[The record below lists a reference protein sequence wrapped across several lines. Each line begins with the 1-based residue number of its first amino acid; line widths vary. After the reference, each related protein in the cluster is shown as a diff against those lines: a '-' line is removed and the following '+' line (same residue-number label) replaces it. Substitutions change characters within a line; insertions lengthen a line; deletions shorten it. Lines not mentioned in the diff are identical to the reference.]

1 MLLYHICLLS
11 CSSAKLSSHVYRYF
25 VGRKYSLLT
34 CVKYRAKCGILVILW
49 CNLKA
54 TPLLQLDYLQDI
66 YRTPSIGSIIYRTKY
81 KFPFPFEGDNS
92 SGFSCL
98 ANAWRIQWNCR
109 FNLFR
114 FYFKKSWKDTITF
127 LHDPHLSYPWS
138 YGPNGYSMNYHCAL
152 SHILVI
158 KFMVWNMKDQTAK
171 CHYWFVS
178 ISCQASVWLE
188 EGLRFLSGSCPA
200 YTHNFSYFLSWKSLH
215 IRRNF
220 V

>member
-1 MLLYHICLLS
+1 MSNTELS
-11 CSSAKLSSHVYRYF
+11 VGYWSFSDATSKQHHSHNW
-25 VGRKYSLLT
+25 T
-34 CVKYRAKCGILVILW
+34 
-49 CNLKA
+49 
-54 TPLLQLDYLQDI
+54 I
-66 YRTPSIGSIIYRTKY
+66 YRTSTGPHLQVVSSIGQNINSPFHLRVRTHLA
-81 KFPFPFEGDNS
+81 FHTTCS
-92 SGFSCL
+92 
-98 ANAWRIQWNCR
+98 ANACRIQWNCR

-171 CHYWFVS
+171 CHSWFVS

-188 EGLRFLSGSCPA
+188 EGLRFLSGSCPT